1 MLHALIA
8 DAQARL
14 DEARRQ
20 LRLAA
25 VDFDISDE
33 QLLEMRAG
41 ARKVYE
47 ELAVLDRKL
56 LSRNPLRFLKFW

>member
-14 DEARRQ
+14 DNARRE

-25 VDFDISDE
+25 VNFEVPDE
-33 QLLEMRAG
+33 QLLELRAN
-41 ARKVYE
+41 ARKVYD
-47 ELAVLDRKL
+47 ELAALDRKKL
-56 LSRNPLRFLKFW
+56 KKGLFGFLKLW

>member
-14 DEARRQ
+14 NEAQRQ

-25 VDFDISDE
+25 LNYEISDE
-33 QLLEMRAG
+33 QVLELRAG
-41 ARKVYE
+41 ARAVHE
-47 ELAVLDRKL
+47 ELRALDKKL

>member
-1 MLHALIA
+1 MLHTLIA

-14 DEARRQ
+14 NEAQRQ

-25 VDFDISDE
+25 LNYEISDE
-33 QLLEMRAG
+33 QVLELRAA
-41 ARKVYE
+41 ARTVHE
-47 ELAVLDRKL
+47 ELRALDKKL

>member
-14 DEARRQ
+14 NEAQRQ

-25 VDFDISDE
+25 LNYEISDE
-33 QLLEMRAG
+33 QVLELRAG
-41 ARKVYE
+41 ARAVQE
-47 ELAVLDRKL
+47 ELRALDKKL